1 MRNNSCGGG
10 CGSLREAMRRG
21 ARESVAFARRRR
33 GWRNLHEVEEH
44 QARVQLA
51 GSGDLAILFFLFF
64 GAEHKIKAVVFVV
77 ADGDFFVIGIYDKV
91 TASRLVVF
99 VDEPAFD
106 ALHQLRSNALA
117 QELAVD
123 TEPSDQDSRIDHV
136 ALLLRHTL
144 PNALPSRVW
153 KMVREYAC
161 IGDCK
166 CADDFA
172 RIVNFKEGVGL
183 AHQLLGVVEIIR
195 CKELVKVFVSA
206 AERSASGNYIWC
218 ERNADALV
226 IQKGHLPDSLSF
238 LTRLAFSDS
247 KLRHISRSTEK
258 SMRPRLRA
266 FSSAVRTKR
275 IAASPDKTGMLLIA
289 RAISDLPFTAYYSKK
304 RVNVFAS
311 TKKLAI

>member
-123 TEPSDQDSRIDHV
+123 TEPSDQDSRIYHV
-136 ALLLRHTL
+136 ALLLRHIL
-144 PNALPSRVW
+144 SNALPSRVW

-161 IGDCK
+161 IGDRK

-172 RIVNFKEGVGL
+172 GIVNFKEGVGL

-195 CKELVKVFVSA
+195 CKELVKVFVPA
-206 AERSASGNYIWC
+206 AERSASGNYIWG